1 LILCKKTGILD
12 RLYIL
17 QSTGVAVKI
26 ALITNLPG
34 YADGT
39 ERFLAPQCGVGL
51 HNTKA
56 RTRWVTET
64 DYIKI

>member
-1 LILCKKTGILD
+1 
-12 RLYIL
+12 
-17 QSTGVAVKI
+17 VAVKI